1 MNLNFQINN
10 LLKKFESGDKLDSY
24 RELLKIFKKNKDD
37 NLLRYNLAVIQQ
49 KLNLNE
55 EAKINYNYLIKFEKN
70 IKAMINLYNIFFS
83 EEKYYEALNIIDN
96 ILKVQQIEN
105 VQKDKAFACLKL
117 NNVKIDYRGNIV
129 KIAGKKN
136 AVEETKLALQK
147 LFEEANKG
155 YEIDEDRIRDTK
167 SFLTFDINNE
177 SQSDLFIKTKK
188 RKIIARSL
196 NQKKY
201 FHLLNN
207 KSIVFA
213 SGPAGTGKTYI
224 AVAKAVSYLQKG
236 TIKKIILS
244 RPAVE
249 AGESLG
255 FLPGDLK
262 EKVDP
267 YLAPLYDSL
276 RRMLP
281 ENKLTK
287 LFEQKTI
294 EVIPLAYMRG
304 RTLDSAYMILDE
316 AQNATLMQM
325 KMFLTRLGIGSRAI
339 VTGDITQIDLQR
351 RTDSG
356 LVQVSNILN
365 NVEGIGFVTL
375 DCNDVVRHSLVM
387 KIIQAYDENSSIEK
401 NIK

>member
-1 MNLNFQINN
+1 MEKVIELKTLEPIA
-10 LLKKFESGDKLDSY
+10 LLGVADTHIKL
-24 RELLKIFKKNKDD
+24 I
-37 NLLRYNLAVIQQ
+37 
-49 KLNLNE
+49 
-55 EAKINYNYLIKFEKN
+55 EAAIP
-70 IKAMINLYNIFFS
+70 A
-83 EEKYYEALNIIDN
+83 
-96 ILKVQQIEN
+96 
-105 VQKDKAFACLKL
+105 
-117 NNVKIDYRGNIV
+117 
-129 KIAGKKN
+129 
-136 AVEETKLALQK
+136 T
-147 LFEEANKG
+147 
-155 YEIDEDRIRDTK
+155 
-167 SFLTFDINNE
+167 
-177 SQSDLFIKTKK
+177 
-188 RKIIARSL
+188 IIARGETIKIRGENPDVEHIHQILHEMMETLSGKGSL
-196 NQKKY
+196 TVRDVQNLIALVTSENEK
-201 FHLLNN
+201 LNGEIRVPEIVIHYGN
-207 KSIVFA
+207 KGAIVPKTKGQEAYVKTVRKNDVVFSI
-213 SGPAGTGKTYI
+213 GPAGTGKTFLSVAL
-224 AVAKAVSYLQKG
+224 AVAALENHEVDR
-236 TIKKIILS
+236 IILC

-281 ENKLTK
+281 ENKVTK
-287 LFEQKTI
+287 LLEQKTI

-316 AQNATLMQM
+316 AQNATVMQM

-356 LVQVSNILN
+356 LVQVSNILK
-365 NVEGIGFVTL
+365 NVEGIGFATL

-387 KIIQAYDENSSIEK
+387 KIIQAYDENYSIEK

>member
-1 MNLNFQINN
+1 MEKVIELKTLEPIA
-10 LLKKFESGDKLDSY
+10 LLGVADTHIKL
-24 RELLKIFKKNKDD
+24 I
-37 NLLRYNLAVIQQ
+37 
-49 KLNLNE
+49 
-55 EAKINYNYLIKFEKN
+55 EAAIP
-70 IKAMINLYNIFFS
+70 A
-83 EEKYYEALNIIDN
+83 
-96 ILKVQQIEN
+96 
-105 VQKDKAFACLKL
+105 
-117 NNVKIDYRGNIV
+117 
-129 KIAGKKN
+129 
-136 AVEETKLALQK
+136 T
-147 LFEEANKG
+147 
-155 YEIDEDRIRDTK
+155 
-167 SFLTFDINNE
+167 
-177 SQSDLFIKTKK
+177 
-188 RKIIARSL
+188 IIARGETIKIRGENPDVEHIHQILHEMMETLSGKGSL
-196 NQKKY
+196 TVRDVQNLIALVTSENEK
-201 FHLLNN
+201 LNGEIRVPEIVIHYGN
-207 KSIVFA
+207 KGAIVPKTKGQEAYVKTVRKNDVVFSI
-213 SGPAGTGKTYI
+213 GPAGTGKTFLSVAL
-224 AVAKAVSYLQKG
+224 AVAALENHEVDR
-236 TIKKIILS
+236 IILC

-316 AQNATLMQM
+316 AQNATVMQM

>member
-1 MNLNFQINN
+1 MEKVIELKTLEPIA
-10 LLKKFESGDKLDSY
+10 LLGVADTHIKL
-24 RELLKIFKKNKDD
+24 I
-37 NLLRYNLAVIQQ
+37 
-49 KLNLNE
+49 
-55 EAKINYNYLIKFEKN
+55 EAAIP
-70 IKAMINLYNIFFS
+70 A
-83 EEKYYEALNIIDN
+83 
-96 ILKVQQIEN
+96 
-105 VQKDKAFACLKL
+105 
-117 NNVKIDYRGNIV
+117 
-129 KIAGKKN
+129 
-136 AVEETKLALQK
+136 T
-147 LFEEANKG
+147 
-155 YEIDEDRIRDTK
+155 
-167 SFLTFDINNE
+167 
-177 SQSDLFIKTKK
+177 
-188 RKIIARSL
+188 IIARGETIKIRGENPDVEHIHQILHEMMETLSGKGSL
-196 NQKKY
+196 TVRDVQNLIALVTSENGKSNGEIRVPEIVIHY
-201 FHLLNN
+201 GN
-207 KSIVFA
+207 KGAIVPKTKGQEAYVKTVRKNDVVFSI
-213 SGPAGTGKTYI
+213 GPAGTGKTFL
-224 AVAKAVSYLQKG
+224 AVALAVAALENHEVDR
-236 TIKKIILS
+236 IILC

-287 LFEQKTI
+287 LLEQKTI

-316 AQNATLMQM
+316 AQNATVMQM